1 MRRREFLTL
10 LAAAATQP
18 FVARAEQA
26 ERVPRIG
33 VIGISSA
40 ASSKRVTDALRQA
53 LSDLG
58 YQEGKTILIE
68 ARFIGGNPDLAPAL
82 ARELVDLRVD
92 VIVAAGEAVY
102 AARRVTATVPIVMAG
117 SGDIVAQG
125 LAQSL
130 AHPGG
135 NITGTI
141 AVPGEV
147 MAKRLEMLKQIV
159 PTLRRAGVLL
169 RKGVAA
175 NSFLLERMASI
186 AEAVNLELR
195 PFEASDA
202 ASYEAAFLSAA
213 AASVGGFAVIE
224 NGQFYQDSAIIASI
238 AAKHRQPTIGASV
251 MAANGMLAGYSAD
264 PIEMWRSAAKFVDKI
279 LKGAKAGDIPIE
291 QATRFRTVIN
301 LKTAKTL
308 GLGIPPAVLAAADEV
323 IE

>member
-33 VIGISSA
+33 VIGIGSA

-68 ARFIGGNPDLAPAL
+68 ARFIDGNPDLAPAL

-102 AARRVTATVPIVMAG
+102 EARRVTATVPIVMAG
-117 SGDIVAQG
+117 SRDIVAQG
-125 LAQSL
+125 FAHSL

-175 NSFLLERMASI
+175 NSYMLERMASI

-224 NGQFYQDSAIIASI
+224 NGQFYQDFGN
-238 AAKHRQPTIGASV
+238 HRLDRRET
-251 MAANGMLAGYSAD
+251 
-264 PIEMWRSAAKFVDKI
+264 SAAHDRRVSHGCKRD
-279 LKGAKAGDIPIE
+279 AG
-291 QATRFRTVIN
+291 
-301 LKTAKTL
+301 
-308 GLGIPPAVLAAADEV
+308 GLQRRPNRNVAQRREIRRRDSQGRESRRHPH
-323 IE
+323 